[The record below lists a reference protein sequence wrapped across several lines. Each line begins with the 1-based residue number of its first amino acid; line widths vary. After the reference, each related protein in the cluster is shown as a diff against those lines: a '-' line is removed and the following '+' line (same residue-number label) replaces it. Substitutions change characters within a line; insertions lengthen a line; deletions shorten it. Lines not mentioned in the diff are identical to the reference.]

1 MLRLYVVI
9 HLPKADTLSFER
21 YSLLGTCGSSPY
33 AIANEFILVVKVY
46 ADEVIVCDIRCFV

>member
-9 HLPKADTLSFER
+9 HLPKADTLLSER
-21 YSLLGTCGSSPY
+21 CGLLGTCGSSPY

-46 ADEVIVCDIRCFV
+46 ADEGIVCDIRYFL